1 MLNDALELL
10 VQDLSCSEA
19 LTKKEEFQKLINSIS
34 QQHIQSKDTKDNFYI
49 DTEDILHIFKNLN
62 EQIDDQSK
70 IIHGCSKQLE
80 IFQNALTIL
89 TRELI
94 KKGHLQIREKRN
106 FLLRNENTLEAL
118 ITLLNRKK
126 LISSRELLIELK
138 KKRKEHHTM
147 KQDTTSTD
155 YG

>member
-1 MLNDALELL
+1 MLNDALKLL

-19 LTKKEEFQKLINSIS
+19 LTKKEEFQELINSIS
-34 QQHIQSKDTKDNFYI
+34 KKHIQSKDTKDNFYI
-49 DTEDILHIFKNLN
+49 DSEDILHIFKNLN
-62 EQIDDQSK
+62 EQIDGQSE

-80 IFQNALTIL
+80 IFQDALTIL
-89 TRELI
+89 TRELV

-126 LISSRELLIELK
+126 LISRRELLIELK
-138 KKRKEHHTM
+138 KKRNEHHNM

-155 YG
+155 DG

>member
-1 MLNDALELL
+1 MLNDALKLL

-19 LTKKEEFQKLINSIS
+19 LTKKEEFQELINSIS
-34 QQHIQSKDTKDNFYI
+34 KKHIQSKDTKDNFYI
-49 DTEDILHIFKNLN
+49 DS
-62 EQIDDQSK
+62 EQIDGQSE

-80 IFQNALTIL
+80 IFQDALTIL
-89 TRELI
+89 TRELV

-126 LISSRELLIELK
+126 LISRRELLIELK
-138 KKRKEHHTM
+138 KKRNEHHNM